1 MRPRTQ
7 LERRVEKLASS
18 LSSLT
23 DAQIRW
29 ALKHVFPHYAIH
41 HTKSDKCFC
50 VDCGHKWKGKQSRCP
65 HCGAKLTFKDDSRQ
79 RKFYERKYYGIV
91 RKCKEFTVIRV
102 FYIQDTKWI
111 GRERETMFTEVL
123 QHWISEDGKD
133 TIRALCI
140 AMFPYYR
147 ICPYSLYSD
156 LSIKR
161 DNGRYGYR
169 NAYYHVLPD
178 AFYPRMSYSPL
189 LKRNGFRK
197 RFHDF
202 CAEDVFTHLLADN
215 NFETLWKLG
224 RFELADYYLGHDP
237 VRLLENWKPLLR
249 TPPMTSEELTILL
262 DYMDLLKYFGKDP
275 SRYNYDDMDTVSR
288 EHDRLARKQEE
299 ILERQRLEEIKRKE
313 KEKMAILESKSKY
326 FGITFGNER
335 MVVIVLSSIEE
346 YQREGKLQHHC
357 VYTNA
362 YYGKKDSLV
371 LSARMRDH
379 PDKPVETIEISLKDG
394 KILQCFGACNKFT
407 EYHQEI
413 LDLVNANSQQFIKR
427 KSYGTSKQ
435 N

>member
-1 MRPRTQ
+1 MKPRTQ

-18 LSSLT
+18 LSSIT
-23 DAQIRW
+23 DAQMRW
-29 ALKHVFPHYAIH
+29 ALKHVIPHYAIH
-41 HTKSDKCFC
+41 RTKSNECVC
-50 VDCGHKWKGKQSRCP
+50 VDCGHRWKGKQSRCP
-65 HCGAKLTFKDDSRQ
+65 HCGAILTYKQDSKQRVFK
-79 RKFYERKYYGIV
+79 ERLYYGIV
-91 RKCKEFTVIRV
+91 RKCREFTVIRI
-102 FYIQDTKWI
+102 FYIEDERRI
-111 GRERETMFTEVL
+111 GGKSKTIFAEVL

-140 AMFPYYR
+140 GMYPYYR
-147 ICPYSLYSD
+147 ICPYSLTSE

-161 DNGRYGYR
+161 DCDRYGYR
-169 NAYYHVLPD
+169 NTYYHVIPD
-178 AFYPRMSYSPL
+178 AFYPRMSCSPL
-189 LKRNGFRK
+189 LKRNGFK
-197 RFHDF
+197 NDFHDF
-202 CAEDVFTHLLADN
+202 CAEDVFTHLLSDN

-224 RFELADYYLGHDP
+224 RLELAEKYLGRDAIRIVEH
-237 VRLLENWKPLLR
+237 WKALLR
-249 TPPMTSEELTILL
+249 TPPMTSDELTVLL
-262 DYMDLLKYFGKDP
+262 DYMDLLEYFGKDP
-275 SRYNYDDMDTVSR
+275 DRYNYRDMETVQR

-335 MVVIVLSSIEE
+335 MVVIVLASLED
-346 YQREGKLQHHC
+346 YRHEGKLQHHC

-413 LDLVNANSQQFIKR
+413 IDLVSSNTKR
-427 KSYGTSKQ
+427 FLRA
-435 N
+435 